1 MQFIRKISLKDYKN
15 IAKSVLIQE
24 VLQGINGLATE
35 CRQIA
40 REIGLEDLMLYRY
53 SKKDIKE
60 AVKAAMK
67 KEFLE
72 EMQSSVKVK
81 DRLSDD
87 PEENSYTVYH
97 SKTRRLC
104 SIGYYSPHNNTRI
117 QSNRCFEK
125 FRKFSI

>member
-1 MQFIRKISLKDYKN
+1 M
-15 IAKSVLIQE
+15 LIQE

-40 REIGLEDLMLYRY
+40 HEIGLENLMLYRY

-87 PEENSYTVYH
+87 PEENSYI
-97 SKTRRLC
+97 SKMSLLST
-104 SIGYYSPHNNTRI
+104 
-117 QSNRCFEK
+117 QS
-125 FRKFSI
+125 

>member
-1 MQFIRKISLKDYKN
+1 MLHAWRDIT
-15 IAKSVLIQE
+15 
-24 VLQGINGLATE
+24 LQ

-72 EMQSSVKVK
+72 EMKSSVKVK
-81 DRLSDD
+81 DRLSLMIQRKTPISIECLY
-87 PEENSYTVYH
+87 PELEYGSDIGQELLLV
-97 SKTRRLC
+97 SKATLD
-104 SIGYYSPHNNTRI
+104 ILM
-117 QSNRCFEK
+117 
-125 FRKFSI
+125 

>member
-1 MQFIRKISLKDYKN
+1 M
-15 IAKSVLIQE
+15 LIQE

-40 REIGLEDLMLYRY
+40 HEIGLEDLMLYRY

-72 EMQSSVKVK
+72 EMKSSVKVK
-81 DRLSDD
+81 DRLSVSGMSS
-87 PEENSYTVYH
+87 PSRNLV
-97 SKTRRLC
+97 
-104 SIGYYSPHNNTRI
+104 SIGPDNLNVTLPDPFL
-117 QSNRCFEK
+117 N
-125 FRKFSI
+125 